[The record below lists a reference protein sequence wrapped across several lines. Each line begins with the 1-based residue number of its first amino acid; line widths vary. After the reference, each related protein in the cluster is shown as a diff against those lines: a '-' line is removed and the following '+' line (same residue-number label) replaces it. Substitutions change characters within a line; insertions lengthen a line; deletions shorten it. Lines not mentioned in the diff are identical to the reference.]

1 MEAERYFSDWVRIE
15 QIGKRDDDLVRS
27 GVNASRG
34 PLDGVVAVRLPEGVA
49 VRNVPLRH
57 QLDPMVDG
65 EKLTCWYAET

>member
-1 MEAERYFSDWVRIE
+1 MSPDVEAERYFSDWVRIE

-34 PLDGVVAVRLPEGVA
+34 PRDGVVAVRLPDGVA

-57 QLDPMVDG
+57 
-65 EKLTCWYAET
+65 